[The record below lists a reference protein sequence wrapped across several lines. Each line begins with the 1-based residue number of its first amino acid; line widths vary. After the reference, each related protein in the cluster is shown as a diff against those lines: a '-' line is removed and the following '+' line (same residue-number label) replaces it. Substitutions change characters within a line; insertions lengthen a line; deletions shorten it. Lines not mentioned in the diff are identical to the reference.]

1 MFIAVDFDGTIVEEA
16 YPQIGRPIPFAID
29 ALKRLQQEDH
39 HQIVLW
45 TVREGKYLEEAVEYC
60 ANQGLIFYAVNKNYP
75 EEEVSSPRKLM
86 ADVFIDDRSV
96 GGLPDWGMIYKMI
109 KAGGKNLYNFDAIM
123 MHDAEDSHYRRKDAK
138 KNFFLR
144 LGEAIERSKG
154 NRY

>member
-16 YPQIGRPIPFAID
+16 YPKIGKPIPFAID
-29 ALKRLQQEDH
+29 ALKRLQEEDNH
-39 HQIVLW
+39 KIVLW
-45 TVREGKYLEEAVEYC
+45 TVREGAYLQEAVDYC
-60 ANQGLIFYAVNKNYP
+60 ANQGLHFYAVNKNYP
-75 EEEVSSPRKLM
+75 EEEERNPRKLM

-109 KAGGKNLYNFDAIM
+109 KAGGKNLYNFEAIM
-123 MHDAEDSHYRRKDAK
+123 MHDAEDDNIRRRNSK

-154 NRY
+154 YRY